1 MRRETVT
8 TTTSSGIGLGGITF
22 IVLLVLKL
30 TEQIAMSWFW
40 VITSFIWV
48 PALGVLAALIVI
60 GLIILVIGAIAVVS
74 TLFRR

>member
-74 TLFRR
+74 TLFRG